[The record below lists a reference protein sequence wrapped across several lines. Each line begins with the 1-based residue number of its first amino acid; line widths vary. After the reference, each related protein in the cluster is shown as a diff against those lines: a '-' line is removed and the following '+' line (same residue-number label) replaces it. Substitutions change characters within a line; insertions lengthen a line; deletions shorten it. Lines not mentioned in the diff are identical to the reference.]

1 MSERIAYQHNRD
13 HILKFAGMEKLTGEQ
28 IADELNRLY
37 TIIAEQNEE
46 IAALEREV
54 EELRSL
60 LSDVTCVAIT
70 MLYDTHKQDV
80 LDEFT
85 LDELKEVVRR
95 SEHLQ
100 IAKVEHIY
108 RRGFEALAGGDA
120 IVDEL
125 NCQL

>member
-1 MSERIAYQHNRD
+1 MSYKALIEALEATPTGVPFEYAAYRSYGFSEAKSEAAKIAS
-13 HILKFAGMEKLTGEQ
+13 L
-28 IADELNRLY
+28 ADD
-37 TIIAEQNEE
+37 Q

-54 EELRSL
+54 EALRSL

-85 LDELKEVVRR
+85 MDDLKEVVRR

-100 IAKVEHIY
+100 IEKVEHVY
-108 RRGFEALAGGDA
+108 RRGFEALAGEEAGK
-120 IVDEL
+120 
-125 NCQL
+125 